1 MTGGTGD
8 AMRPVGSEERA
19 HFISV
24 PSEAKRFFLGPILAI
39 ETSCDETSAAV
50 ILENRILSN
59 VISSQISMH
68 EKWGGIVPEAA
79 ARAHIESILP
89 VIQSALV
96 DAQIVLTDIQAI
108 AVTNRPGLVGALS
121 VGVTA
126 AKSLALSL
134 KIPVLGVDHLEGHL
148 LACLASNPDVPFP
161 MLALLVSG
169 GHSELVLIR
178 ALGEYELIGQ
188 TRDDAA
194 GETFDKGARL
204 LGLGY
209 PGGRRIQELAVDG
222 NEKRYPL
229 PRGLAKER
237 YDLSF
242 SGLKTAMLRL
252 VETEGANL
260 SVPDACASLQAA
272 ICDSL
277 LVKLSNA
284 VQDLSPRSIGLCGGV
299 AANEELRMKVTSL
312 GNRYGHPVIIPSND
326 LCTDNAGMIGLAASH
341 RLANGERSGI
351 DLEVFPHSQLFKN

>member
-1 MTGGTGD
+1 MT
-8 AMRPVGSEERA
+8 S
-19 HFISV
+19 
-24 PSEAKRFFLGPILAI
+24 FFPGPILAI
-39 ETSCDETSAAV
+39 ETSCDETSASV
-50 ILENRILSN
+50 IVENNVLSN
-59 VISSQISMH
+59 VISSQIEMH

-89 VIQSALV
+89 VIQSALSE
-96 DAQIVLTDIQAI
+96 AQVVLSDIQAI

-126 AKSLALSL
+126 AKSLAFALR
-134 KIPVLGVDHLEGHL
+134 IPFLGVDHLEGHL
-148 LACLASNPDVPFP
+148 LACLAIEPQLPFP
-161 MLALLVSG
+161 LLTLLVSG

-178 ALGEYELIGQ
+178 GLGDYELIGQ

-209 PGGRRIQELAVDG
+209 PGGRKIQELARSG
-222 NEKRYPL
+222 NPKRYAL

-252 VETEGANL
+252 VELEGPNL
-260 SVPDACASLQAA
+260 NIPDACASLQAA

-277 LVKLSNA
+277 LAKLSNA
-284 VQDLSPRSIGLCGGV
+284 VEDLKPRALGLCGGV
-299 AANEELRMKVTSL
+299 AANSELRRQVKAL
-312 GNRYGHPVIIPSND
+312 GNRYGLPVIIPSGE
-326 LCTDNAGMIGLAASH
+326 LCTDNAAMIGLAASH
-341 RLANGERSGI
+341 RLSLGEKS
-351 DLEVFPHSQLFKN
+351 DMTLEVEPNSKLFQR

>member
-1 MTGGTGD
+1 MTLF
-8 AMRPVGSEERA
+8 E
-19 HFISV
+19 
-24 PSEAKRFFLGPILAI
+24 GPILAI

-50 ILENRILSN
+50 LRGSSVLSN
-59 VISSQISMH
+59 VVSSQIAMH
-68 EKWGGIVPEAA
+68 EQWGGIVPEAA

-89 VIQSALV
+89 VIESAL
-96 DAQIVLTDIQAI
+96 DEAQIAMDAIRAI

-126 AKSLALSL
+126 AKSLAYALR
-134 KIPVLGVDHLEGHL
+134 IPILGVDHLEGHL
-148 LACLASNPDVPFP
+148 LACLANDEPLAFP
-161 MLALLVSG
+161 MASLLVSG

-178 ALGEYELIGQ
+178 GLGDYQLIGH

-194 GETFDKGARL
+194 GEAFDKGARL

-209 PGGRRIQELAVDG
+209 PGGRRVSELAIQG
-222 NEKRYPL
+222 NPKRYSL

-252 VETEGANL
+252 VEAEGEAI

-277 LVKLSNA
+277 IAKLSNA
-284 VQDLSPRSIGLCGGV
+284 VEDFSPKSIGLCGGV
-299 AANEELRMKVTSL
+299 AANGELRSQVLDL
-312 GNRYGHPVIIPSND
+312 GNRYGLPVLIPAGD
-326 LCTDNAGMIGLAASH
+326 LCTDNAAMIGLVAAF
-341 RLANGERSGI
+341 RLERGEQSSM
-351 DLEVFPHSQLFKN
+351 DLDVQPNSELFR